1 MSFEALKWCRAVQV
15 TLVQK
20 AILYVLADMS
30 DEQGTAWPSISAIS
44 AASCASERA
53 VQNAIRALTKT
64 GLIRVDRTLRKTP
77 TYFLQFRTF
86 TPAGGAPR
94 TSCTPQQVHPA
105 GDAPYPRTSCTLP
118 PQEMHPT
125 PAAGAPKAP
134 RKHQTSIREASSS
147 RSVAVIVDLPKW
159 IPEGA
164 WAEWCSYRSKTA
176 KGRWTQRAAELSMQN
191 LEKLWST
198 GHDPKAVIEQSIA
211 NGWTGLFPD
220 KSNRA
225 SQRSPGPPTKPAFR
239 NGFASA
245 LFDDWQASETA
256 SPAPLH
262 PSPTALIEGTA
273 DAED

>member
-15 TLVQK
+15 TLAQK
-20 AILYVLADMS
+20 AVLYVLADMA
-30 DEQGTAWPSISAIS
+30 DEHGAAWPSIAAICS
-44 AASCASERA
+44 ASCASERT
-53 VQNAIRALTKT
+53 VQNALRDLKKA
-64 GLIRVDRTLRKTP
+64 GLIRVNPAIRKTP
-77 TYFLQFRTF
+77 TYFLQFRT
-86 TPAGGAPR
+86 PASDAPR
-94 TSCTPQQVHPA
+94 MSCAPQEMHPA

-134 RKHQTSIREASSS
+134 RKHQISIREASSS
-147 RSVAVIVDLPKW
+147 RSGAAIVDLPKW
-159 IPEGA
+159 IPEDA

-198 GHDPKAVIEQSIA
+198 GHDPRAVIEQSIA

-225 SQRSPGPPTKPAFR
+225 SQRSPGLPTKPAFR